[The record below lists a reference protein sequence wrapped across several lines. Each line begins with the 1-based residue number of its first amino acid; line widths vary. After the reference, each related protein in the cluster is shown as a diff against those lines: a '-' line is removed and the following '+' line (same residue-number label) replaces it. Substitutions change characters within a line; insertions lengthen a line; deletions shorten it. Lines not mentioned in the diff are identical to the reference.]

1 MASYREEED
10 PFEEDIV
17 FDQAGLLTNT
27 AKMNTAIRRVSSG
40 KCALFAKTLG
50 LCGAFFGLVRVYYIY
65 NVYAR
70 FGNVFV
76 HSVTAFVFWL
86 Q

>member
-27 AKMNTAIRRVSSG
+27 TKMKTAIRRVSSG

-50 LCGAFFGLVRVYYIY
+50 LCGAFFGLVRP
-65 NVYAR
+65 
-70 FGNVFV
+70 
-76 HSVTAFVFWL
+76 SS
-86 Q
+86 